1 MNVWNGVE
9 QIQGTCFL
17 TGKTGTIERT
27 HPKIKGV
34 YGSHTTGAPL
44 ISFNKKSFNSFGR
57 EQGYNAPISERSA
70 FYYSTVLNSFLND
83 ARHKIVIGETTF
95 VFWTSSSDIHTDE
108 KQTAIFAE
116 FVNPSNMEEISDSN
130 IKSYLQ
136 AIRRGVALNVPELDQ
151 ETRFFVLGLSPNKS
165 RIFVR
170 FFWEGHFGNLIN
182 NFQKY
187 FDETAVSANDI
198 NRLPILCIVKALAV
212 QNKSKNIIP
221 RLAVELL
228 DSILTGKGYPVSL
241 LTNSVI
247 RIRADGKVSPPRVA
261 VMKAILIRN
270 FNRKVPM
277 TLDKNFSNRGYVLGR
292 LFSVYEEIQKAALG
306 NVNAS
311 IKDKYYGL
319 ASASPQQAFRMLDIG
334 TQHHLAK
341 IRKVKPG
348 LAINLEKKISSI
360 MELMVPGKE
369 PIPIS
374 LNLSEQA
381 MFGVGYYHQ
390 LNNPFQENKNINQI
404 DEVSN
409 D

>member
-1 MNVWNGVE
+1 
-9 QIQGTCFL
+9 
-17 TGKTGTIERT
+17 
-27 HPKIKGV
+27 
-34 YGSHTTGAPL
+34 
-44 ISFNKKSFNSFGR
+44 
-57 EQGYNAPISERSA
+57 
-70 FYYSTVLNSFLND
+70 
-83 ARHKIVIGETTF
+83 GETTF
-95 VFWTSSSDIHTDE
+95 VFWTSSADIHTNE
-108 KQTAIFAE
+108 KATSIFAE
-116 FVNPSNMEEISDSN
+116 LVNPSDMEKISDSN

-136 AIRRGVALNVPELDQ
+136 AIRRGVALNVPELNQ

-165 RIFVR
+165 RIFIR
-170 FFWEGHFGNLIN
+170 IFWEGHFDNLIN

-187 FDETAVSANDI
+187 FDEMKISANDT
-198 NRLPILCIVKALAV
+198 NILSIWGIVKNLAV

-221 RLAVELL
+221 RLAGELL
-228 DSILTGKGYPVSL
+228 GSILTGKDYPISL

-247 RIRADGKVSPPRVA
+247 RIRADGKVSTPRVA

-292 LFSVYEEIQKAALG
+292 LFSVYEEIQIEALG

-319 ASASPQQAFRMLDIG
+319 ASSSPQQAFRTLEVG

-341 IRKVKPG
+341 IRKLKPG
-348 LAINLEKKISSI
+348 LAIYLEKRIGSI
-360 MELMVPGKE
+360 MELMVPDKE

-374 LNLSEQA
+374 LNLLEQA

-390 LNNPFQENKNINQI
+390 RNNSFQKNENISQI